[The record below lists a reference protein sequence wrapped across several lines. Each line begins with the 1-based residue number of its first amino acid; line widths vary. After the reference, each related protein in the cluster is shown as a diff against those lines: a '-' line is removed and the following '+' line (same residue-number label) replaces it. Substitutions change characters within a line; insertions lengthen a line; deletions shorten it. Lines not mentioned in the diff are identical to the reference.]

1 MYIATWNG
9 VELARSANTIEIE
22 GNQYFPPKD
31 VIMQYF
37 SKTDYQTTCHWKG
50 LSSYYTLKVNE
61 KENKNSAWVYE
72 NPKEAAAEIKDYV
85 AFGNGI
91 IVTKS

>member
-22 GNQYFPPKD
+22 GNQYFPPNN
-31 VIMQYF
+31 VSMQYF

-50 LSSYYTLKVNE
+50 LASYYNIKVND
-61 KENKNSAWVYE
+61 KANDNSAWYYA

-85 AFGNGI
+85 AFWKGVT
-91 IVTKS
+91 VTKA